1 MAPKVATAGASAAS
15 DAGPR
20 ICWLSRPLLWGASGL
35 WCMNP
40 TGAASRNSGSAAASV
55 WVQGWD
61 GAWAW

>member
-15 DAGPR
+15 EAGPR

-40 TGAASRNSGSAAASV
+40 TGAACQHGWSAAALAWMPG
-55 WVQGWD
+55 WVRAWD
-61 GAWAW
+61 C